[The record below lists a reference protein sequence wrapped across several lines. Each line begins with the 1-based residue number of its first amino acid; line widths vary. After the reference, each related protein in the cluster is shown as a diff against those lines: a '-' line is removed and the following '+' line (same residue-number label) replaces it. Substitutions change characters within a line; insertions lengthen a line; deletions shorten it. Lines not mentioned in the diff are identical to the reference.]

1 VTPAQQGFA
10 VGQPGR
16 FALSLTLACLVLL
29 PAASPAAAH
38 TTRPAIFSDLAF
50 DQRLNE
56 QVPLDLR
63 FQDEA
68 GRTVNLRDY
77 FGTKPVILVPI
88 YYSCTTVCPIL
99 MDGLARSLRSLPFD
113 PGKDFEVVTV
123 SINPRETPRQA
134 ADRREH
140 VLKRFERPGTEG
152 GWHFLVGDDASI
164 RPLMNA
170 VGFRYTYDAKSDQYA
185 HPTGIVILTPQGRT
199 ARYFYGIDF
208 PPRDLRLGLIEAA
221 ENKIGTV
228 IDQALLFCYRYDPIT
243 GKYGL
248 IVMNTLRLAGLG
260 TVLVLGTSI
269 LLMLRRERRV
279 PMQAKE
285 AR

>member
-1 VTPAQQGFA
+1 VTPAEKGFA
-10 VGQPGR
+10 VGHPGR
-16 FALSLTLACLVLL
+16 FGLWLALACLVLL
-29 PAASPAAAH
+29 PSASPAAAH
-38 TTRPAIFSDLAF
+38 TTRPAIFNDLAF

-68 GRTVNLRDY
+68 GRTVHLRDY
-77 FGTKPVILVPI
+77 FGTKPVILLPI
-88 YYSCTTVCPIL
+88 YYSCTSVCPIL
-99 MDGLARSLRSLPFD
+99 MDGLARGLRPVAFD
-113 PGKDFEVVTV
+113 PGRDFEVVMV

-134 ADRREH
+134 ADRKEQ
-140 VLKRFERPGTEG
+140 VLKRFERPGTES
-152 GWHFLVGDDASI
+152 GWHFLVGDDVSI
-164 RPLMNA
+164 RPLMEA
-170 VGFRYTYDAKSDQYA
+170 VGFRYTYDAKTDQYA
-185 HPTGIVILTPQGRT
+185 HPAGIVILTPEGRT

-221 ENKIGTV
+221 DNKIGTV

-248 IVMNTLRLAGLG
+248 IVMNTLRLAGLT

-269 LLMLRRERRV
+269 LLMLRRERR